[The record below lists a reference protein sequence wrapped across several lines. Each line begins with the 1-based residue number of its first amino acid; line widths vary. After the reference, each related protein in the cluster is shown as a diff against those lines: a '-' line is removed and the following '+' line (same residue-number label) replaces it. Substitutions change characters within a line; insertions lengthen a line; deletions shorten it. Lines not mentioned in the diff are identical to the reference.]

1 MANEVK
7 SLSFVVPQH
16 RRLLYELFTKHYR
29 LRRAVVQA
37 RLSQEF
43 GEVSKAEVDR
53 LLHVR
58 TVFNTCAAVS
68 VGL

>member
-7 SLSFVVPQH
+7 LLSFVALQH
-16 RRLLYELFTKHYR
+16 RRLLYDLFTKQHR
-29 LRRAVVQA
+29 LRRSVVQT

-43 GEVSKAEVDR
+43 GEVSKAEVNR
-53 LLHVR
+53 VLHVR
-58 TVFNTCAAVS
+58 KVFNKCAAVR